1 MEPSLKQRV
10 KLLIAH
16 LGITQ
21 LSFEKSI
28 GACNGYVN
36 GLRTNISGE
45 ILKRILGTYPNI
57 SRNWLVFG
65 EGSMLVDE
73 ESVNERITVEGSGNR
88 VAGRD
93 YSEGAGGDGGG
104 DHCTVVAALRSVI
117 EEKNRH
123 IDDLRALVAAKDET
137 IAALKSHLQ

>member
-1 MEPSLKQRV
+1 MEATVKQR
-10 KLLIAH
+10 LIAF
-16 LGITQ
+16 LNYKGCSNSEFCRKMEVSQTFI
-21 LSFEKSI
+21 SSMRKSMQPDKLQKV
-28 GACNGYVN
+28 AV
-36 GLRTNISGE
+36 LF
-45 ILKRILGTYPNI
+45 PNL
-57 SRNWLVFG
+57 NMTWLLTG